1 MTTPTQIAVT
11 EEITKVS
18 ATNNTVSIALS
29 DNNTTVSVNNFALPF
44 LPVTSAENV
53 SFSAYNTITANN
65 VRDALQQLADQNFR
79 SASAPSG
86 ANVGEGDIWY
96 DTDDDQLKV
105 YRETSSGNFA
115 FVPIM
120 VGNISPD
127 SDTVDA
133 GSYYEIYKCHKQL
146 R

>member
-120 VGNISPD
+120 VGNVSPD
-127 SDTVDA
+127 SDTIDA
-133 GSYYEIYKCHKQL
+133 GSY
-146 R
+146 